1 MAGER
6 KGDWIQTYTGRRF
19 WPADPRP
26 EEVFIEDIAHALS
39 MLCRFGGH
47 CLRFYSVAEHSVL
60 LSWAAP
66 PEWKRWCLLHDATEA
81 YLCDLPGPIKR
92 SIHEYGMLEMNLM
105 EVVAERFG
113 LKTDGYGRMPREV
126 KLLDAAILEDERVN
140 MAHCDHDWKRGPG
153 RLGVT
158 PIYMRPAE
166 AEAAFLNQFRAL
178 AIDLGE

>member
-1 MAGER
+1 MERER

-26 EEVFIEDIAHALS
+26 EDVFIEDIAHALS

-92 SIHEYGMLEMNLM
+92 GLPEYGFM
-105 EVVAERFG
+105 EHRLLLVVARRFG
-113 LKTDGYGRMPREV
+113 LKLAECEQIPQEV
-126 KLLDAAILEDERVN
+126 KRLDAAILEDERVN
-140 MAHCDHDWKRGPG
+140 MAHCDHEWTRGPG
-153 RLGVT
+153 KLGTSPQYLT
-158 PIYMRPAE
+158 PIE

-178 AIDLGE
+178 AIDLEK